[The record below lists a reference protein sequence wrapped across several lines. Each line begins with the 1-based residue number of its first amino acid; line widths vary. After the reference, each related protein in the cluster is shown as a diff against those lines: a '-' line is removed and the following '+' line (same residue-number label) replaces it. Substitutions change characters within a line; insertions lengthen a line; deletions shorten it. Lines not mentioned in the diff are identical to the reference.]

1 MLCSC
6 ISYQKKVSHCTCSQ
20 TICHKALFLLK
31 RTCLDGK
38 GRHITSFEHHTTSSA
53 SNTPRHEFLV
63 VYPRIKI
70 EGGGSPSFLFSPSM
84 AENSRGGAGI
94 RPHATP
100 MRVRCAVH
108 CLGQCLLVAELLA
121 CRTFCHL
128 LSMLRLYFSPKVRHT
143 FHMPHFRR
151 N

>member
-1 MLCSC
+1 MTSQNYISTPQIRCVLHSLGYCLLCDHIQPCFGVTRLHRHVHSFLVLCSC

-38 GRHITSFEHHTTSSA
+38 GRHITNFEHHATSSA

-70 EGGGSPSFLFSPSM
+70 ER
-84 AENSRGGAGI
+84 ERGG
-94 RPHATP
+94 
-100 MRVRCAVH
+100 
-108 CLGQCLLVAELLA
+108 
-121 CRTFCHL
+121 
-128 LSMLRLYFSPKVRHT
+128 LYFSSPLLST
-143 FHMPHFRR
+143 LSIYG
-151 N
+151 